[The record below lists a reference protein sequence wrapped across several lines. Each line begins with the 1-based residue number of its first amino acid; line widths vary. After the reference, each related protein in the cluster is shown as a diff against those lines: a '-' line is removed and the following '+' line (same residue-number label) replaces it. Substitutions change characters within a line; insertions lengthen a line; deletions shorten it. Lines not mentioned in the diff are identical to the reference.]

1 MRHLKKGRKLS
12 RRKDHRKAMLSNLA
26 ASLIKNG
33 SVQTTDAKAKEVRPF
48 VERMVTFARRGDLHA
63 RRVVLSRLRDYL
75 AVKKLFEDI
84 GPRYATRFGGY
95 TRIIKLGFRLGDNS
109 PMSIIQFI
117 GDERWKKT
125 TRKTKSSRVKEKSAK
140 ASQLPDNIPK
150 TVETKPQVTEETS
163 QAEEKKD
170 SKRLTGTKKQ
180 KRSSESRLEGN
191 QAESDNPDKDE
202 AGEKKNEEV

>member
-33 SVQTTDAKAKEVRPF
+33 SIQTTDAKAKEVRPF

-84 GPRYATRFGGY
+84 GPRYTTRFGGY

-117 GDERWKKT
+117 GDERWKKAT
-125 TRKTKSSRVKEKSAK
+125 KKTKSSRVKEKSAK
-140 ASQLPDNIPK
+140 TSQSPDNITE

-170 SKRLTGTKKQ
+170 SKRLTGTKKA
-180 KRSSESRLEGN
+180 K
-191 QAESDNPDKDE
+191 
-202 AGEKKNEEV
+202 EEQ